1 MNKPRR
7 DVDPAAFAI
16 AGRVIAADRPA
27 FIIAEA
33 GVNHGGDPALA
44 RRLIDIAADAKAD
57 AVKFQ
62 TWKTELVIHPS
73 APKAEYQQA
82 ATGDNG
88 GQFDM
93 VQKLELSQDE
103 FRALA
108 SYAERRGI
116 LFLSTAFDRESLA
129 FLVALGVP
137 ALKVPSGDINNALM
151 LRPVARTGLPVVLS
165 TGMAA
170 LDEVRAAVDMLRAGG
185 AGPIAVLQ
193 CTSNYPAE
201 PGDANL
207 RAIPAMAA
215 ALGLTVGY
223 SDHTLGAT
231 TALAARA
238 LGAALF
244 EKHFTSDKSLPG
256 PDHQAS
262 AGPDELAAYIAGIR
276 QVEAA
281 LGDGIK
287 RPRDAETGVRQVAR
301 RSLYLQTPVAAG
313 AVIGEDDLLALRP
326 EGGIAPDRVDD
337 ILGRR
342 AARDLPKGRRLEWSD
357 VS

>member
-1 MNKPRR
+1 VSVSVNP
-7 DVDPAAFAI
+7 DATGFAI
-16 AGRVIAADRPA
+16 AGRVIAADKPA

-44 RRLIDIAADAKAD
+44 RRLIDIAAEAKAD

-73 APKAEYQQA
+73 APKAAYQQA
-82 ATGDNG
+82 ATGGAG

-93 VQKLELSQDE
+93 VKALELSQDQ

-108 SYAERRGI
+108 AYAERRGI
-116 LFLSTAFDRESLA
+116 LFLSTAFDRDSLA

-137 ALKVPSGDINNALM
+137 ALKVPSGDLNNVLM

-170 LDEVRAAVDMLRAGG
+170 LSEVTAAVQMLRAGG

-193 CTSNYPAE
+193 CTSNYPAQ

-215 ALGLTVGY
+215 ALGVTVGY
-223 SDHTLGAT
+223 SDHTLGAA

-238 LGAALF
+238 LGAVIF
-244 EKHFTSDKSLPG
+244 EKHFTLDKSLPG

-262 AGPDELAAYIAGIR
+262 ASSDELAAYIAGIR
-276 QVEAA
+276 QVEVA

-287 RPRDAETGVRQVAR
+287 RPRDAEIGVRQVAR
-301 RSLYLQTPVAAG
+301 RSLYLQAPVAAG
-313 AVIGEDDLLALRP
+313 ATIREDDLLALRP
-326 EGGIAPDRVDD
+326 EGGIGPDQVDA

-342 AARDLPKGRRLEWSD
+342 AARDLPKGHRLDWRD
-357 VS
+357 MR